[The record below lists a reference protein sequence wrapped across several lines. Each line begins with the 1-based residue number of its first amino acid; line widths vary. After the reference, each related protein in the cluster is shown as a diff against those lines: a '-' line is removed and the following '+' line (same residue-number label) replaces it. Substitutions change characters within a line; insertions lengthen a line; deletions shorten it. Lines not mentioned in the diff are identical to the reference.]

1 MKVKTAFMP
10 ELAIS
15 NGTTN
20 VDFYK
25 QAFNAEEFLRVNN
38 DDGSIHVVVFK
49 VDEAM
54 FALHELTQWSRTILP
69 DAEKGGTVT
78 IGLMVDDVH
87 AVVSRAVAAG
97 AKLIEP
103 VTDHEYGWRQGS
115 ILDPFGHRWQIQK
128 IL

>member
-10 ELAIS
+10 ELSIS
-15 NGTTN
+15 NGTTD

-25 QAFNAEEFLRVNN
+25 RAFNAEEFLRVNN
-38 DDGSIHVVVFK
+38 DDGSVHVVVFK
-49 VDEAM
+49 IDEAM

-69 DAEKGGTVT
+69 DPEKGGTVT
-78 IGLMVDDVH
+78 VGLIVDDVH
-87 AVVSRAVAAG
+87 AVVDQAVAAG

-103 VTDHEYGWRQGS
+103 VTDYEYGWRQGS
-115 ILDPFGHRWQIQK
+115 IVDPFGHRWQIQK